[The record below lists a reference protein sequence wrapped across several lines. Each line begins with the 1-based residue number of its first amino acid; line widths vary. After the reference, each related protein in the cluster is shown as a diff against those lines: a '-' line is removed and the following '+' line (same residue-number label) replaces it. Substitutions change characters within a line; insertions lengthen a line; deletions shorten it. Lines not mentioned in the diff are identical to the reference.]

1 MNSINELLTEFTYDS
16 HLYIKNKKTK
26 GGIRN
31 LNTIQYWKKKKK

>member
-16 HLYIKNKKTK
+16 HLYKKK
-26 GGIRN
+26 KRGIRN